1 MAKARGG
8 TIERPQSAE
17 LDDSSEHPALTP
29 LMRRLAREQWEIVRA
44 KAEEQGLP
52 IVKAWISPYWDAE
65 DGAVVFLAVHLDV
78 SPEQAA
84 AFHHSLNAAH
94 DLWKSR
100 LDAQEIEVAADLAM
114 VPVGVGK
121 AAVNGA

>member
-1 MAKARGG
+1 MAKARSR
-8 TIERPQSAE
+8 TIERPRLAE

-52 IVKAWISPYWDAE
+52 IVKAWLSPRWDAE
-65 DGAVVFLAVHLDV
+65 DGPVVFLAVHLDC
-78 SPEQAA
+78 SMERAD
-84 AFHHSLNAAH
+84 AFHRSLNP
-94 DLWKSR
+94 DRERWKSQ
-100 LDAQEIEVAADLAM
+100 LDAEELEAATWIPLS
-114 VPVGVGK
+114 PVGVAK

>member
-1 MAKARGG
+1 MAKARSW
-8 TIERPQSAE
+8 TIERPRSAE

-65 DGAVVFLAVHLDV
+65 DGAVFSWLCIWTFPRSRPLRFTTASTPPTTSG
-78 SPEQAA
+78 SPG
-84 AFHHSLNAAH
+84 LMR
-94 DLWKSR
+94 KR
-100 LDAQEIEVAADLAM
+100 
-114 VPVGVGK
+114 
-121 AAVNGA
+121 